1 MSDCCNRK
9 TVRNEAEITRL
20 TSRLKKIEGQIRG
33 LQKML
38 EEDRYCLD
46 IINQTSAIESAL
58 GSFKKELLVS
68 HIKHCVVEDIR
79 NDSDVSVDELCDLL
93 RKTI

>member
-46 IINQTSAIESAL
+46 IINQTAAIESAL

-79 NDSDVSVDELCDLL
+79 NDKGLSFWKSFYFL
-93 RKTI
+93 